1 MAEITVVNDKSELY
15 NVINQKKSEG
25 YLETELAVI
34 SKSKL
39 HLDDLHNS
47 QISMIATS
55 GSFSDRMSRLLTGED
70 GEEAVLSRYNLTED
84 ELESHKNDILNDKLL
99 LVANRDRFSHDEVEE
114 NNSAYE
120 EIDITHY
127 AAESKGPKS

>member
-99 LVANRDRFSHDEVEE
+99 LVANRDCSSHDEVEE

>member
-99 LVANRDRFSHDEVEE
+99 LVANRDRSSHDEVEE
-114 NNSAYE
+114 TNSAYE